1 MKGLVGDDDILGN
14 KDWGQFPFL
23 NLLACNL
30 DFFGKS
36 HNRIA
41 LKKGVP
47 PRCCINQDDTCF
59 RGSGIQGTGRGS
71 SLSSNDDGWFFGYE
85 EIEQFFYLRPSSH
98 GGGHQYFQKENPHP

>member
-1 MKGLVGDDDILGN
+1 MKGLVGDDDILGS

-59 RGSGIQGTGRGS
+59 RGSGTQGTGRGS
-71 SLSSNDDGWFFGYE
+71 SLSNNDDGWFCGYE
-85 EIEQFFYLRPSSH
+85 EIELFFYLRL
-98 GGGHQYFQKENPHP
+98 